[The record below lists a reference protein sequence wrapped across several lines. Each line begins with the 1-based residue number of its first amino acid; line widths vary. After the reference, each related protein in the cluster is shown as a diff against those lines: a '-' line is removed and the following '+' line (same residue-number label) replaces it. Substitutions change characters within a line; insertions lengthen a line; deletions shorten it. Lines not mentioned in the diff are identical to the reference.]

1 MLMIKM
7 SDAYNLVFSDMFTS
21 SVTRIKNKYKKLCDS
36 IKRRANEIVNDSPIY
51 KNLRYDIS
59 GLSRVH
65 IGPFILSFSIDE
77 ETKTVT
83 LEYFEHH
90 DEAYLCR

>member
-1 MLMIKM
+1 MIKM

-21 SVTRIKNKYKKLCDS
+21 SVTMIKKKYKNLYDS
-36 IKRRANEIVNDSPIY
+36 IKRRANEIVNDHHRF
-51 KNLRYDIS
+51 KNLIYDIS

-65 IGPFILSFSIDE
+65 IGPFVLSFSIDE

-90 DEAYLCR
+90 DNAYLYG

>member
-1 MLMIKM
+1 MIKI

-21 SVTRIKNKYKKLCDS
+21 SVTMIKKKYKNLYDS
-36 IKRRANEIVNDSPIY
+36 IKRRANEIVNAPHRY

-65 IGPFILSFSIDE
+65 IGPFVLSFSIDE

-83 LEYFEHH
+83 LKDFEHH
-90 DEAYLCR
+90 DNAYLYG